1 MSNEILLI
9 LSIFIIY
16 GSVIVMYKLFGKQ
29 GLFCFTSIAT
39 IAANIEVLIMV
50 KAFGMVM
57 TLGNVLFASTFLITD
72 IVSEVY
78 GKKDAKRA
86 VHIGITTSIVF
97 IILLTGPGYD
107 ILGIQKDKVESYGI
121 PLQQV
126 ARVIAYDG
134 NINNVE
140 EEFVND
146 IIPVEKL
153 KTVYTP
159 QLVDSIKWNEDFNDN
174 FFENHKKEFLKVWF
188 SLFKKNPRIY
198 LESWCLSTYGYWSL
212 NTWSLN
218 YFQANI
224 SQGNLEYIKDNDN
237 CGVYNTNLLENP
249 KIDLKKAFS
258 LFTPT
263 PSIAICIWI
272 ALFMLFYMWVNK
284 RRKYIILLIPVL
296 GNWLTLLIAT
306 PIAYWPRY
314 ALSILYMF
322 PVILSIPMLCLY
334 GKEKQDNSDN
344 FSFVNS
350 EK

>member
-1 MSNEILLI
+1 MLIISLTRNNGIYILMLSFLSLVI
-9 LSIFIIY
+9 LTIKNIKLSKKIY
-16 GSVIVMYKLFGKQ
+16 
-29 GLFCFTSIAT
+29 FT
-39 IAANIEVLIMV
+39 
-50 KAFGMVM
+50 
-57 TLGNVLFASTFLITD
+57 
-72 IVSEVY
+72 
-78 GKKDAKRA
+78 
-86 VHIGITTSIVF
+86 HILSIVF

-174 FFENHKKEFLKVWF
+174 FFENHKKEFLKVCF

>member
-1 MSNEILLI
+1 M
-9 LSIFIIY
+9 
-16 GSVIVMYKLFGKQ
+16 
-29 GLFCFTSIAT
+29 
-39 IAANIEVLIMV
+39 
-50 KAFGMVM
+50 
-57 TLGNVLFASTFLITD
+57 
-72 IVSEVY
+72 
-78 GKKDAKRA
+78 
-86 VHIGITTSIVF
+86 
-97 IILLTGPGYD
+97 
-107 ILGIQKDKVESYGI
+107 ESYGI